1 MMKLRARITME
12 AEITKGEA
20 EILINAARP
29 ENGNNARLLMEAYA
43 ILKKAFPNA
52 GDDSYI
58 PGYWLME
65 EIAEELGMG
74 DVVCD
79 DLDVPEGDEVE

>member
-12 AEITKGEA
+12 AEITKAEA
-20 EILINAARP
+20 EILVNAARS
-29 ENGNNARLLMEAYA
+29 ENKDNMRLQMEA
-43 ILKKAFPNA
+43 IRIMKKAFPNA

-58 PGYWLME
+58 PGDWLME
-65 EIAEELGMG
+65 EIAEELGME
-74 DVVCD
+74 DIACD

>member
-12 AEITKGEA
+12 AEITKAEA

-29 ENGNNARLLMEAYA
+29 ENGNNARLLMEAYS

-52 GDDSYI
+52 GDD
-58 PGYWLME
+58 
-65 EIAEELGMG
+65 
-74 DVVCD
+74 
-79 DLDVPEGDEVE
+79 